1 MHLRTIQNNFISA
14 IILNMENITLQEIVL
29 IIGVLSVIFSVF
41 LYFKNPQIKLEKNQA
56 LAEAE
61 IDSKASTLA
70 QQVQWEKESTE
81 RRFMEIQKDIKG
93 AFELAFNHSN
103 EALAGVKELT
113 VVVNAMGKEVT
124 RLSTIIEERIPR
136 K

>member
-1 MHLRTIQNNFISA
+1 
-14 IILNMENITLQEIVL
+14 MENITLQEIVL